1 MPTSPTL
8 QVPLEKVVQ
17 IAKIAGGLIMEIY
30 RGNMGISV
38 KADGSP
44 VTLADQI
51 AHETILECL
60 SKLTPHI
67 PVVSEESASLDHR
80 FTSMDSFWLVDPLD
94 GTKEFIQQNGEFTVN
109 IALIERGRPVL
120 GVVYAPALDCL
131 YAGYE
136 TLAFTESVG
145 VRTPI
150 TCREIP
156 KLGLTVVGSRS
167 HSDHHALNAF
177 LDGKAVHE
185 IIPVGSSLKLCLI
198 AAGQADLYPR
208 LGRTMEWDI
217 AAGHAIL
224 LAAGGMVNDL
234 EGKPLTY
241 GKPGLDNPH
250 FVASVK

>member
-1 MPTSPTL
+1 MPTNPAL
-8 QVPLEKVVQ
+8 QVPLERVVE
-17 IAKIAGGLIMEIY
+17 IAKMAGGLIMGIY
-30 RGNMGISV
+30 RGNMGISL

-67 PVVSEESASLDHR
+67 PVVSEESARLDHLISSR
-80 FTSMDSFWLVDPLD
+80 DSFWLVDPLD
-94 GTKEFIQQNGEFTVN
+94 GTKEFIQQNGQFTVN
-109 IALIERGRPVL
+109 IALIEQGRPVL

-131 YAGYE
+131 YAGYQ
-136 TLAFTESVG
+136 TVAFIERAG
-145 VRTPI
+145 VRTSI
-150 TCREIP
+150 SCRETPEI
-156 KLGLTVVGSRS
+156 GLTVVGSRS
-167 HSDHHALNAF
+167 HGDDHALNAF
-177 LDGKAVHE
+177 LNGKAVHE

-198 AAGQADLYPR
+198 AAGKADLYPR

-250 FVASVK
+250 FVASAK

>member
-1 MPTSPTL
+1 MPTNSVL
-8 QVPLEKVVQ
+8 QVPLEKVVE
-17 IAKIAGGLIMEIY
+17 IAKMAGGLIMGIY
-30 RGNMGISV
+30 RGEMGISL

-51 AHETILECL
+51 AHETILEGL

-67 PVVSEESASLDHR
+67 PVVSEESACLDHP
-80 FTSMDSFWLVDPLD
+80 FSSGDTFWLVDPLD
-94 GTKEFIQQNGEFTVN
+94 GTKEFIQQNGQFTVN
-109 IALIERGRPVL
+109 IALIEQGRPVL

-131 YAGYE
+131 YAGHG
-136 TLAFTESVG
+136 TLAFTESAG
-145 VRTPI
+145 ARTSI
-150 TCREIP
+150 SCRNTP

-167 HSDHHALNAF
+167 HGDDHALNAF

-224 LAAGGMVNDL
+224 LSAGGMVNDL
-234 EGKPLTY
+234 DGEPLTY

-250 FVASVK
+250 FVASAK

>member
-1 MPTSPTL
+1 MPTNLGL
-8 QVPLEKVVQ
+8 QVPLEKVVE
-17 IAKIAGGLIMEIY
+17 IAKMAGGLIMGIY
-30 RGNMGISV
+30 RGDMGISL

-51 AHETILECL
+51 AHETILEGL

-67 PVVSEESASLDHR
+67 PVVSEETASLDHSISSR
-80 FTSMDSFWLVDPLD
+80 DSFWLVDPLD
-94 GTKEFIQQNGEFTVN
+94 GTKEFIQQNGQFTVN
-109 IALIERGRPVL
+109 IALIEQGRPVL

-131 YAGYE
+131 YAGYD
-136 TLAFTESVG
+136 TLAFTESAG
-145 VRTPI
+145 VRTSI
-150 TCREIP
+150 SCRKTP

-167 HSDHHALNAF
+167 HGDDHALNAF

-234 EGKPLTY
+234 DGKPLTY

-250 FVASVK
+250 FVASAK